1 MLHDSLRTISRVLL
15 IASIVTT
22 LVVSA
27 AGEVSA
33 GGRPDPPGHR
43 DANHCVNNFGVDYND
58 LYGVSDQFRT
68 FECRVISA
76 GERWVPLLTW
86 ITNDTDLVYPPGY
99 VPSLPAPIDDFLAK
113 LVAVKIVVDRGTP
126 QEKTRLFESS
136 GIVRTDI
143 NVEDVEPGAWGS
155 PFPMASLLP
164 TMRPSAVG
172 DHTFEPILVLSA
184 EHCDGFGTD
193 PELQCLPAGEVSFG
207 VRSLSI
213 TPPEH

>member
-1 MLHDSLRTISRVLL
+1 MLHHRNRIIGRVLL
-15 IASIVTT
+15 IVTVVMASVEIG
-22 LVVSA
+22 

-33 GGRPDPPGHR
+33 GRTDPPGHR
-43 DANHCVNNFGVDYND
+43 DANHCVNRFGVDYND

-99 VPSLPAPIDDFLAK
+99 VPTLPAPSDDFLAK
-113 LVAVKIVVDRGTP
+113 LVAVKVVIDRATG
-126 QEKTRLFESS
+126 QERTYLFDP
-136 GIVRTDI
+136 GDIVRTDI
-143 NVEDVEPGAWGS
+143 NAEDVNPGQWGA

-164 TMRPSAVG
+164 SMPPATVG

-207 VRSLSI
+207 VRPLSI
-213 TPPEH
+213 TPPES